1 MRSSMRAA
9 LYASS
14 PLELEPRS
22 GNMNILGSHA
32 NRSGSKGSKVDP
44 TGSGQALQLS
54 IKIDT
59 VFEVDPSPLDSAGD
73 RETPSATM
81 RPPRMTAWGIAGWR
95 RSQNRDGQAQAQAQA
110 PDLEMNSV
118 VGSAMASA
126 HHVSLAP
133 VKSRSNT
140 VTSHASRS
148 KTNVGVNG
156 ASPSG
161 PDYPLLQHTS
171 PISPATET
179 DARDMRDVRGSRRDM
194 DDVEMGVGVAL

>member
-1 MRSSMRAA
+1 MRAA

-59 VFEVDPSPLDSAGD
+59 VFESMVDPSPLDSAGD
-73 RETPSATM
+73 RETPLATM

-110 PDLEMNSV
+110 QAPDLEMNGV

-171 PISPATET
+171 PISPVTEK
-179 DARDMRDVRGSRRDM
+179 DAMDVRGSRRDV
-194 DDVEMGVGVAL
+194 DDVEMGVGVAI